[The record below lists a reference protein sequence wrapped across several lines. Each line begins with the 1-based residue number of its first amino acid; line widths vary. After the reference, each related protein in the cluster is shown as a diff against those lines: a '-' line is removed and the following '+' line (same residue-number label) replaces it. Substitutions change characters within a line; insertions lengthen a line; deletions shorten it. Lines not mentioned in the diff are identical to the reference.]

1 MFIKIIEIFFWYSLF
16 TVVFCYLLYP
26 LTIVLINIL
35 RAKRRRVHGITPSVT
50 IVIAAYNEAKVIREN
65 IANKLSLNY
74 PRENLE
80 LIVVSDASVD
90 GTDGIVNEFAG
101 QGVKL
106 IRQTKRNGKTAAINR
121 AVSCARGEIICFADA
136 NSIWDKNALLYLVRN
151 FADDKVGYVTGK
163 MVYTTS
169 SGNMVGDGCSAY
181 MRYENWLRALE
192 TRAGSIVGVDGGID
206 AVRKRLYEPMKP
218 EFIPDFILPLKVVEK
233 GYRVVYEP
241 DALLR
246 EESLDNSKDEFK
258 MRKRVTLR
266 ALHALMHMKRL
277 LNPLAYSFFSYQLFT
292 HKLLRYFIW
301 LFMATALVANLIL
314 IGQGTIYQVF
324 ALAQAIFYMFAALG
338 AITENRG
345 IKPNKF
351 IFIPYYFFILNL
363 SCAIAFFKFL
373 KRDNAVIWEPRK
385 G

>member
-1 MFIKIIEIFFWYSLF
+1 MENIIKILFWASLF
-16 TVVFCYLLYP
+16 TILYCYLLYP
-26 LTIVLINIL
+26 LTLGIINVL
-35 RAKRRRVHGITPSVT
+35 RGRRGLVHSITPSVT

-65 IANKLSLNY
+65 IANKLALDY
-74 PRENLE
+74 PAEKLE
-80 LIVVSDASVD
+80 IMVVSDASDD
-90 GTDGIVNEFAG
+90 GTDDIVNEFSG
-101 QGVKL
+101 QGVRL
-106 IRQTKRNGKTAAINR
+106 IRQAKRSGKTAAVNR

-136 NSIWDKNALLYLVRN
+136 NSIWDRNALLYLVRN
-151 FADDKVGYVTGK
+151 FADEKIGYVTGK

-192 TRAGSIVGVDGGID
+192 TEMGSIVGVDGGID

-218 EFIPDFILPLKVVEK
+218 ELIPDFILPLKVVEK

-241 DALLR
+241 KALLR

-277 LNPLAYSFFSYQLFT
+277 LNPLAYGLFSYQLFT

-301 LFMATALVANLIL
+301 IFMATAFATNLIL
-314 IGQGTIYQVF
+314 LGQGQIYKMF
-324 ALAQAIFYMFAALG
+324 ALAQVIFYVFVALG

-345 IKPNKF
+345 IKLNRF

>member
-1 MFIKIIEIFFWYSLF
+1 MFIKITEIFFWFSLF

-35 RAKRRRVHGITPSVT
+35 RAKRRPVHGITPSVT

-218 EFIPDFILPLKVVEK
+218 ELIPDFILPLKVVEK

-277 LNPLAYSFFSYQLFT
+277 LNPLAYGFFSYQLFT

-301 LFMATALVANLIL
+301 MFMATALAANLIL
-314 IGQGTIYQVF
+314 IGQGPIYQVF

>member
-1 MFIKIIEIFFWYSLF
+1 M
-16 TVVFCYLLYP
+16 
-26 LTIVLINIL
+26 LINIL
-35 RAKRRRVHGITPSVT
+35 RAKRRPVHGITPSVT
-50 IVIAAYNEAKVIREN
+50 IVIAAYNEVKVIREN

-90 GTDGIVNEFAG
+90 GTDEIVNEFSS

-106 IRQTKRNGKTAAINR
+106 FRQTKRNGKTAAINR

-151 FADDKVGYVTGK
+151 FADEKVGYVTGK

-218 EFIPDFILPLKVVEK
+218 ELIPDFILPLKVVEK

-277 LNPLAYSFFSYQLFT
+277 LNPLAYGFFSYQLFT

-301 LFMATALVANLIL
+301 MFMATALVANFIL

-345 IKPNKF
+345 ITPNKF